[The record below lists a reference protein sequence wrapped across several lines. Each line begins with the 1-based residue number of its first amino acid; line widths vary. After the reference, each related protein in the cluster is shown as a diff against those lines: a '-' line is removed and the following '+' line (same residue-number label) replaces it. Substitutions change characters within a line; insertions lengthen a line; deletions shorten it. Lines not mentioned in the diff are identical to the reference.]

1 MAKRARK
8 RARQDERRDERR
20 RSNDDA
26 VIDAMVAGERLD
38 EELALLTGDPR
49 PVVWRTDCDHY
60 RSRTLASGDVVPRCR
75 LDLAGPLGCP
85 PDCPSFEGRGSLGAG
100 AG

>member
-1 MAKRARK
+1 VSKRARK
-8 RARQDERRDERR
+8 RARREERQRAD
-20 RSNDDA
+20 DDA
-26 VIDAMVAGERLD
+26 VLEGLVAGQRLD
-38 EELALLTGDPR
+38 EELQMLLGDSQ

-60 RSRTLASGDVVPRCR
+60 RSRTLPSGDVVPRCR
-75 LDLAGPLGCP
+75 LDIAGPLGCP